1 MLLMPMV
8 YVSSLPR
15 SIEFYR
21 LLGLQLTV
29 EARSGDWAE
38 LRLGDAVLALH
49 ATDHLPATG
58 RQRVELCFAS
68 REPLGDVVDRLAA
81 SGVPIERPIV
91 DESFGRTVIVRD
103 PDGLLI
109 QIGELDPELYT

>member
-8 YVSSLPR
+8 YVSDLTR

-21 LLGLQLTV
+21 LLGLQPSVT
-29 EARSGDWAE
+29 ARSGDWAE
-38 LRLGDAVLALH
+38 LRLGDAILALH
-49 ATDHLPATG
+49 ATDRLPATG

-68 REPLGDVVDRLAA
+68 SEPLEALVERLES

-91 DESFGRTVIVRD
+91 DESFGQTVIVRD

-109 QIGELDPELYT
+109 QIGNLDADLYT